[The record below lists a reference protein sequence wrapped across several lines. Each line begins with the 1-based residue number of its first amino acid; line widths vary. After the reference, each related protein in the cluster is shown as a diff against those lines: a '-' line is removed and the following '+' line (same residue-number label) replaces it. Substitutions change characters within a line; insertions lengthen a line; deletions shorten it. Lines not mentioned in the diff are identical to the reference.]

1 MQSTEVEFVA
11 FPKVINEVTIN
22 SDPSLLSTMAAE
34 SMINPTAAPFRFFLL
49 GATGRTGLPF
59 LAQALARGHVVT
71 IFVRDVSKLPVAL
84 ASHPRLRTFTGELH
98 EADKMARA
106 MGEANPDVVFVML
119 ASETAPY
126 TAVSTGTH
134 SALQAIAAVKPNP
147 MPFIS
152 IAAWGLGPTGDYITG
167 FFTRTLVGIAKTLF
181 WSKPHADFEKQL
193 AEIEEARNEGLI
205 RPILILPPLLNN
217 REKTDTYLSGE
228 ASTIKDAMSV
238 TSFVSR
244 ASMADLCL
252 RLGEKAA
259 SGEEVPQWV
268 GITNP

>member
-1 MQSTEVEFVA
+1 M
-11 FPKVINEVTIN
+11 
-22 SDPSLLSTMAAE
+22 
-34 SMINPTAAPFRFFLL
+34 
-49 GATGRTGLPF
+49 
-59 LAQALARGHVVT
+59 T
-71 IFVRDVSKLPVAL
+71 IFVRKVSKLPVAL

-106 MGEANPDVVFVML
+106 MGEANPDVVFSML

-134 SALQAIAAVKPNP
+134 SALQTIAAVKPNP

-152 IAAWGLGPTGDYITG
+152 IAAWGFGPTGDYITG
-167 FFTRTLVGIAKTLF
+167 FFART
-181 WSKPHADFEKQL
+181 FEKQL

-217 REKTDTYLSGE
+217 REKTDTHLPGE
-228 ASTIKDAMSV
+228 ASTIKDTMGV
-238 TSFVSR
+238 TNFVSR
-244 ASMADLCL
+244 ASMGDLCL

>member
-1 MQSTEVEFVA
+1 
-11 FPKVINEVTIN
+11 
-22 SDPSLLSTMAAE
+22 
-34 SMINPTAAPFRFFLL
+34 LL
-49 GATGRTGLPF
+49 GATGRTGSPF
-59 LAQALARGHVVT
+59 LAQALARGHFVT
-71 IFVRDVSKLPVAL
+71 IFVRNVSKLSAAL
-84 ASHPRLRTFTGELH
+84 ASHPRLRAFTGELH

-134 SALQAIAAVKPNP
+134 SALQAIAAVKPKP

-152 IAAWGLGPTGDYITG
+152 IAAWGLGPTRDYITG
-167 FFTRTLVGIAKTLF
+167 FFARTFVGIAKTLF
-181 WSKPHADFEKQL
+181 WSKPLADFEKQL
-193 AEIEEARNEGLI
+193 AEIEDARNEGLI

-217 REKTDTYLSGE
+217 SEKTDTYLSGE
-228 ASTIKDAMSV
+228 ASTIKDAMGV
-238 TSFVSR
+238 TNFVSR

>member
-1 MQSTEVEFVA
+1 
-11 FPKVINEVTIN
+11 
-22 SDPSLLSTMAAE
+22 MAAE
-34 SMINPTAAPFRFFLL
+34 SMMNRTAKPFRFFLL

-106 MGEANPDVVFVML
+106 MSQANPDVVFIML
-119 ASETAPY
+119 ASETAPH

-134 SALQAIAAVKPNP
+134 SALQAITTVKPNP

-152 IAAWGLGPTGDYITG
+152 IAAWGLGPTGDYISG
-167 FFTRTLVGIAKTLF
+167 FCARTFVGVAKTLF

-217 REKTDTYLSGE
+217 GEKTDTYLSGE
-228 ASTIKDAMSV
+228 ASTIKKSMSV
-238 TSFVSR
+238 TNFVSR

>member
-1 MQSTEVEFVA
+1 
-11 FPKVINEVTIN
+11 
-22 SDPSLLSTMAAE
+22 MAAE
-34 SMINPTAAPFRFFLL
+34 SMINPTAMPFRFFLL

-59 LAQALARGHVVT
+59 LAQALARGHFVT
-71 IFVRDVSKLPVAL
+71 IFVRNVSKLPVAL

-106 MGEANPDVVFVML
+106 MGEANPDVVFAML

-134 SALQAIAAVKPNP
+134 SALQAITAVKPNP

-167 FFTRTLVGIAKTLF
+167 FFARTFVGIAKTLF
-181 WSKPHADFEKQL
+181 WSKPLADFEKQL

-217 REKTDTYLSGE
+217 SEKTDTYLSGE
-228 ASTIKDAMSV
+228 ASTIKDTMGV
-238 TSFVSR
+238 TNFVSR

>member
-1 MQSTEVEFVA
+1 
-11 FPKVINEVTIN
+11 
-22 SDPSLLSTMAAE
+22 MAAE
-34 SMINPTAAPFRFFLL
+34 SMIAPTAIPFRFFLL
-49 GATGRTGLPF
+49 GATGRTGSSF
-59 LAQALARGHVVT
+59 LAQALARGHFVT
-71 IFVRDVSKLPVAL
+71 IFVRNVSKLPVAL
-84 ASHPRLRTFTGELH
+84 ASHPRLRIYTGELH

-134 SALQAIAAVKPNP
+134 SALQAIAAVKPNL

-167 FFTRTLVGIAKTLF
+167 FFARTFVGIATTLF
-181 WSKPHADFEKQL
+181 WSKPLADFQKQL

-205 RPILILPPLLNN
+205 RPILILPPMLNN

-228 ASTIKDAMSV
+228 ASTIKDTMGV
-238 TSFVSR
+238 TNFVSR

-259 SGEEVPQWV
+259 AGEEVPQWV

>member
-1 MQSTEVEFVA
+1 MS
-11 FPKVINEVTIN
+11 
-22 SDPSLLSTMAAE
+22 
-34 SMINPTAAPFRFFLL
+34 NPTALPFRFFLL

-59 LAQALARGHVVT
+59 LAQALARGHFVT
-71 IFVRDVSKLPVAL
+71 IFVRNVSKLPFAL

-98 EADKMARA
+98 EADRMARA
-106 MGEANPDVVFVML
+106 MGEANPDVVFAML

-126 TAVSTGTH
+126 TAVSTATH
-134 SALQAIAAVKPNP
+134 SALQAIAAIKSNP
-147 MPFIS
+147 MPFLS
-152 IAAWGLGPTGDYITG
+152 IASWGLGPTGIYITG
-167 FFTRTLVGIAKTLF
+167 FFARTFVGIAKTLF
-181 WSKPHADFEKQL
+181 WSKPFADFEKQL
-193 AEIEEARNEGLI
+193 AEINKARNEGLI

-217 REKTDTYLSGE
+217 HEKTDTYLWGE
-228 ASTIKDAMSV
+228 ASTIKDAMGV
-238 TSFVSR
+238 TNFVSR

>member
-1 MQSTEVEFVA
+1 
-11 FPKVINEVTIN
+11 
-22 SDPSLLSTMAAE
+22 
-34 SMINPTAAPFRFFLL
+34 MINPTAAPLRFFLL
-49 GATGRTGLPF
+49 GGTGRTGLPF
-59 LAQALARGHVVT
+59 LEQALARGHFVT
-71 IFVRDVSKLPVAL
+71 IFVRNVSKLPVAL
-84 ASHPRLRTFTGELH
+84 ASHPRLCTFTGELH
-98 EADKMARA
+98 EADRMARA

-134 SALQAIAAVKPNP
+134 SALQAIAAVKRNP

-152 IAAWGLGPTGDYITG
+152 IAAWGLGPTGSYITG
-167 FFTRTLVGIAKTLF
+167 FARAFVGVARTLF

-193 AEIEEARNEGLI
+193 TEIEEARKEALI

-228 ASTIKDAMSV
+228 AATIKDKMGV
-238 TSFVSR
+238 TNFVSR
-244 ASMADLCL
+244 ASMADLCI

-259 SGEEVPQWV
+259 AGEEVAQWV

>member
-1 MQSTEVEFVA
+1 
-11 FPKVINEVTIN
+11 
-22 SDPSLLSTMAAE
+22 MAAE
-34 SMINPTAAPFRFFLL
+34 SMMNRTAKPFRFFLL

-84 ASHPRLRTFTGELH
+84 ASHPRLRIFTGELH

-106 MGEANPDVVFVML
+106 MSEANPDVVLVML
-119 ASETAPY
+119 ASETAPH

-134 SALQAIAAVKPNP
+134 SALQAIATVKPNP

-152 IAAWGLGPTGDYITG
+152 IAAWGLGPTGDYISG
-167 FFTRTLVGIAKTLF
+167 FCARTFVGVAKSLF

-228 ASTIKDAMSV
+228 ASTIKKSMSV
-238 TSFVSR
+238 TNFVSR

>member
-1 MQSTEVEFVA
+1 M
-11 FPKVINEVTIN
+11 
-22 SDPSLLSTMAAE
+22 
-34 SMINPTAAPFRFFLL
+34 
-49 GATGRTGLPF
+49 
-59 LAQALARGHVVT
+59 T
-71 IFVRDVSKLPVAL
+71 IFVRNVSKLPVAL

-106 MGEANPDVVFVML
+106 MGEANPNVVFAMP

-134 SALQAIAAVKPNP
+134 SVLQAVAAVKPNP

-167 FFTRTLVGIAKTLF
+167 FFARAFVSIATTLF
-181 WSKPHADFEKQL
+181 WSKPFADFEKQL

-205 RPILILPPLLNN
+205 RPILILPPILNN
-217 REKTDTYLSGE
+217 KEKTDTYLSGE
-228 ASTIKDAMSV
+228 AGTIKDTMGV
-238 TSFVSR
+238 TNFVSR

-252 RLGEKAA
+252 RLGEKTAA
-259 SGEEVPQWV
+259 GEEVPQWV